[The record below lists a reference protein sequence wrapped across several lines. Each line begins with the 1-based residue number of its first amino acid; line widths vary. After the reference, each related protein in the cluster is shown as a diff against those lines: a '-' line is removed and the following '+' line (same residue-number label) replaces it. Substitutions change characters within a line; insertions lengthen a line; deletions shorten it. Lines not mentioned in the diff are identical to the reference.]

1 MVLQPPIPAKDT
13 THPLDHH
20 TVGITVRCDAVMIAK
35 YGKGYRWWP
44 NPESR
49 KRGSQR
55 WAVPAVEQWHP
66 AASIAEI
73 SATFQAWES
82 TL

>member
-1 MVLQPPIPAKDT
+1 VSAPIPRAKDT
-13 THPLDHH
+13 TQPLDQH
-20 TVGITVRCDAVMIAK
+20 TVGTTVRRDAVMIAK

-55 WAVPAVEQWHP
+55 WAVPAAEHWHS

-73 SATFQAWES
+73 SATSKAQES
-82 TL
+82 T